1 MAGGRQRGKPPEQTS
16 TKPIEHHWS
25 ACPRRAL
32 EAPAPEYSS
41 LGIVTAAAAGVNTT
55 HSNCGGP
62 RGGHGPRAG
71 GGPPAGRRRPTPGRR
86 RAAGNRRRLGEGGG
100 PDGPCGGEGW
110 GNRRA
115 GVWKR
120 VGRREGF
127 RRRGFH
133 SGQRPSANEGHCIER
148 RRPCIQDPRWTGT
161 PQVAA
166 DSALLEGEG
175 RPPLRRE
182 ERPPRDAVRRHP
194 LLHRR
199 VVAPIPRPRD
209 GRWGE
214 HQSHIQATTRY
225 RPEKYFPL
233 SQFWPLQQRST
244 IHRDFEPE
252 VLGFETPFLFHCVP

>member
-16 TKPIEHHWS
+16 TKPIEHNWS

-55 HSNCGGP
+55 HSNSGGP
-62 RGGHGPRAG
+62 RGGRGPRGG

-133 SGQRPSANEGHCIER
+133 SAQRPSANEGHCIER

-161 PQVAA
+161 PPGRRRQRPFGRRRAPTPPSRGTPA
-166 DSALLEGEG
+166 PRRSAPPPTPPSPRG
-175 RPPLRRE
+175 RPH
-182 ERPPRDAVRRHP
+182 PPAQGWEVGG
-194 LLHRR
+194 
-199 VVAPIPRPRD
+199 ASIPHSSHNQVPTGEIFSLEPVLDLATKIHNSPR
-209 GRWGE
+209 
-214 HQSHIQATTRY
+214 
-225 RPEKYFPL
+225 L
-233 SQFWPLQQRST
+233 
-244 IHRDFEPE
+244 
-252 VLGFETPFLFHCVP
+252 